1 MLTSGSF
8 PTFVEWSFLA
18 VVFSVPLISLIFLKR
33 EQRIIAGG
41 SYRKPIT
48 ALFIAELWLWVIA
61 ACIIGFILLVYLGL
75 YVFINAHG
83 HATGNENVPLGAPL
97 FVVGV
102 EGILILV
109 GLLLHWFMKHLMY

>member
-18 VVFSVPLISLIFLKR
+18 IVILVPLFSLTFLKG

-48 ALFIAELWLWVIA
+48 ALFIAELWLWLIA
-61 ACIIGFILLVYLGL
+61 ACIMGFILVVYLGF
-75 YVFINAHG
+75 FIFVNAHG
-83 HATGNENVPLGAPL
+83 HATGNESMPSGPLI
-97 FVVGV
+97 FVFGI

-109 GLLLHWFMKHLMY
+109 GFLLHWFMKHLMY